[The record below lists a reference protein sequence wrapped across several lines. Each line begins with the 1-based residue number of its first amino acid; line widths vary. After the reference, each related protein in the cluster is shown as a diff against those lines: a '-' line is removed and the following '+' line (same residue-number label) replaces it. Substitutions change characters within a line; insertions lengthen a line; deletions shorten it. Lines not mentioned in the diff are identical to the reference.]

1 MKRLILVLCFFFG
14 AFADSAA
21 QSKFINDKLN
31 DKIMGSLVGS
41 AMGDA
46 MGASTEMWS
55 RTDREAKYG
64 FIQNLTAPEIDPSA
78 EGVWDRGYPAGATT
92 DDTRWKQLAG
102 NFLALSYQNFDAKA
116 FANHILKYYQEQ
128 VKELNQTTNNIDLAQ
143 RKVNWIVEWAEVSEA
158 YISNDIKT
166 YNIALSKFYGGDL
179 LCAGMLYSPIF
190 GLPYAGQPLEAYKK
204 GVEMALFDQGYARD
218 ITGLVSAMVA
228 VAMSDEATPEKIL
241 APFKDVDPYGFSDR
255 RIFSRYAL
263 QTLQTAQ
270 NIVQESRDESSSY
283 EKQLSIAW
291 EKLDQNH
298 QQVSPHAQE
307 ILLLTLTAMIFTDF
321 QFQPT
326 IEFLVNYGR
335 DNDTTT
341 AIAGAILGAYHGYND
356 LPEYKEQ
363 VINVAKD
370 THGIDLKELAQH
382 ITDTLSK

>member
-1 MKRLILVLCFFFG
+1 MKRLILVVGFLFG
-14 AFADSAA
+14 VIADSSA
-21 QSKFINDKLN
+21 QSELVKEKLN
-31 DKIMGSLVGS
+31 NKVLGSLVGS

-55 RTDREAKYG
+55 RTDRESKYG
-64 FIQNLTAPEIDPSA
+64 FIQVLTAPEIDPSA

-102 NFLALSYQNFDAKA
+102 TFLISSYQNFDAEA
-116 FANHILKYYQEQ
+116 FASHILNFYEDQ
-128 VKELNQTTNNIDLAQ
+128 VKELDQETNNIDLAQ
-143 RKVNWIVEWAEVSEA
+143 RKVDWIVEWADVSEA
-158 YISNDIKT
+158 YLSNDINT
-166 YNIALSKFYGGDL
+166 YNLALSKFYGGDL

-218 ITGLVSAMVA
+218 MTGLVSAMVA
-228 VAMSDEATPEKIL
+228 VAMSDDATPERIL
-241 APFKDVDPYGFSDR
+241 KPFKDVDPYGFSNR

-263 QTLQTAQ
+263 QTLETAQ
-270 NIVQESRDESSSY
+270 NIVQESRERSTNNQ
-283 EKQLSIAW
+283 EQLKMAW

-321 QFQPT
+321 EFQPT

-341 AIAGAILGAYHGYND
+341 AIAGAILGAYHGYDD

-370 THGIDLKELAQH
+370 IHGIDLKDLTQQ
-382 ITDTLSK
+382 ITETLSK